1 MIGSTRASGRV
12 VRRPRGTHTHRDHNN
27 RVELYW
33 QDREETN
40 FYFSAQVH
48 ASPGRPRHFA
58 LIVPLA
64 ISLHA
69 RVSRLGQRTPSRVP
83 RTWRVACVHS
93 AHWQGTAHT
102 ARADSPHGRATAL
115 QCRVRS
121 TRGFPARFSPACP
134 FPVHTTVAHLIAH
147 TTSAWHRRC
156 RLLAAA
162 TVVMLSLTLACSITS
177 SSQRGGHLSHLRG
190 RRCILQVVLERVEE
204 CSHPLLCCVEHLST
218 HTHSAIVSPR
228 ERGEQ
233 GQMHPVR
240 REHACGEASHT

>member
-1 MIGSTRASGRV
+1 MIGKIEKKRTLAHRTCGCDASVARPTEALCTYRTARYLTTCTCFTFGATDTVAGASHVARRV
-12 VRRPRGTHTHRDHNN
+12 RPQR
-27 RVELYW
+27 
-33 QDREETN
+33 
-40 FYFSAQVH
+40 
-48 ASPGRPRHFA
+48 
-58 LIVPLA
+58 PLA
-64 ISLHA
+64 
-69 RVSRLGQRTPSRVP
+69 G
-83 RTWRVACVHS
+83 HS
-93 AHWQGTAHT
+93 AHSPRGLS
-102 ARADSPHGRATAL
+102 ARAGHRAPVS
-115 QCRVRS
+115 VRS
-121 TRGFPARFSPACP
+121 PRGFPARFSPACP